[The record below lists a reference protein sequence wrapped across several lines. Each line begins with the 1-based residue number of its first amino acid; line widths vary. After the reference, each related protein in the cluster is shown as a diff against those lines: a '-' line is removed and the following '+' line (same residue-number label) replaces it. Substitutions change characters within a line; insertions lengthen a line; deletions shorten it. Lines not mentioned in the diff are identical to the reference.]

1 MKHVFYLLFL
11 LPLLGAGCFAGAS
24 VNQDTPASPSDMS
37 DDAGLPSDES
47 MPSEMSVLD
56 YINGDATPVYEDGE
70 LQSLRSAGTNIYVL
84 SPLPGETVSDSFS
97 IEGNARVFE
106 NVVSYRVKDASGAT
120 VLTGFDT
127 ANSADIGLY
136 GAYSLA
142 VDLSSYP
149 DGLYT
154 VEVYW
159 ESAKDGSDA
168 DLVSYIVEKQ

>member
-1 MKHVFYLLFL
+1 MKKAFYLFL
-11 LPLLGAGCFAGAS
+11 LIPLLGAGCFNKAPN
-24 VNQDTPASPSDMS
+24 VV
-37 DDAGLPSDES
+37 DDATSPDSPDGTVSGVETAAETQ
-47 MPSEMSVLD
+47 EMTVLD
-56 YINGDATPVYEDGE
+56 YINGDAVPVYEDGE
-70 LQSLRSAGTNIYVL
+70 LQSLRSGATNIYVI
-84 SPLPGETVSDSFS
+84 SPLPGEVVGDSFA

-106 NVVSYRVKDASGAT
+106 NVVSYRVKDESGSA

-142 VDLSSYP
+142 VDLSNYP

-154 VEVYW
+154 IEVYW

-168 DLVSYIVEKQ
+168 DLVSYVVQKQ